1 MRHQTL
7 IIALFALLFVGGAAA
22 WKFLPHRLSYDEC
35 SDVYRHLADMQLP
48 GVSIT
53 YVRDKVINDTLR
65 LPVTLLKAEN
75 DNGWEALD
83 EIFKYTSQIDEILD
97 IPDLPDSLKRE
108 FLETPTSFYSFR
120 ANRSKPEEMAEPD
133 EYQSDDIFVYV
144 FLNMRCVTIYEP
156 ANAKNERDAV
166 SSRAIKSQQELKIKN

>member
-1 MRHQTL
+1 MRHRTL
-7 IIALFALLFVGGAAA
+7 IMALMALLLVGGATA

-35 SDVYRHLADMQLP
+35 SDVYRHFADMHLH

-75 DNGWEALD
+75 NKGWEALD
-83 EIFKYTSQIDEILD
+83 ELFGYAKQIDEILD
-97 IPDLPDSLKRE
+97 IPDLPDSVKRE
-108 FLETPTSFYSFR
+108 LIETPTSFYSFR
-120 ANRSKPEEMAEPD
+120 ANRNRPEAMANPD

-156 ANAKNERDAV
+156 TDARNERDAV
-166 SSRAIKSQQELKIKN
+166 SSRAIKSQQEINN